1 MNFFF
6 KVHKVFLVYQ
16 AIVVLKVL
24 EDDRV
29 LMVFLVKKV
38 IVVNMA
44 AKENE

>member
-1 MNFFF
+1 
-6 KVHKVFLVYQ
+6 V
-16 AIVVLKVL
+16 IVVLKVL

-29 LMVFLVKKV
+29 IRVFLVKKV

>member
-1 MNFFF
+1 
-6 KVHKVFLVYQ
+6 
-16 AIVVLKVL
+16 VVSKVL